1 MSFREAQNADARL
14 IILKTLTEELDYSLN
29 ENLLTH
35 ALEAYGHHRPR
46 EYVRDQ
52 LRWLAEMGAVTLIEA
67 GTVMVG
73 TITQRGRDHVE
84 LRTAIEGV
92 RRPGPGA

>member
-1 MSFREAQNADARL
+1 MNFRETQNADARL
-14 IILKTLTEELDYSLN
+14 VILKTLTEEIDYSLN

-52 LRWLAEMGAVTLIEA
+52 LRWLEQMGAVTVIEA
-67 GTVMVG
+67 GTVMVA

-84 LRTAIEGV
+84 LRSAIEGV
-92 RRPGPGA
+92 RRPSPES